1 MMKKLLSL
9 LLVATIITSTLCV
22 SYFAFDNVDNL
33 SNITTSEP
41 TDKEIEKSTIST
53 SDEATP
59 DEATPDEITTEP
71 SSPTTESSTI
81 ESSTEPS
88 SPTTESSTIESSTE
102 PSSPTTESS
111 TIESSTEPSSST
123 TESSTIES
131 STEPSS
137 STTESST
144 IESSTE
150 PTTTKPTDI
159 KVSSIK
165 LNTKNHTMYSNQYVQ
180 LKATVLPNNAY
191 NKSVTWKSSNSK
203 IATVDKKGKVKAL
216 KVGNAIITATSTD
229 GSNVSAQCK
238 IKVVQRVTKIKLNKS
253 IINLSK
259 KGKTAKLKATVL
271 PNNAY
276 NKSVTWKAN
285 NTKVVTVDK
294 KGKIKATTNKGATY
308 VNAIAKDGSKKK
320 AKLLVVV
327 GPKVKKITLNK
338 TSVTL
343 NRGAK
348 NRTFQLKKAIKNK
361 NATYKGVSWYSSN
374 KNVATVNSNGKVT
387 IKHRG
392 KVVITVKAKDGSNKS
407 AKCKFTIKQLVT
419 KLSYNNKKQ
428 VKEVYKNKKMKFA
441 VTVAPSNANNKGLT
455 YSSSN
460 KKVATVNSKGVIKGI
475 KAGTVTITA
484 KAKDGSRKAVKL
496 TVKVKNPPISVN
508 TKLTIKQ
515 LKSKSIVK
523 RHCDML
529 NNYFKS
535 CGATI
540 EPRLKGQH
548 QWYVEDTSNYCVDNF
563 TSLNDWYI
571 ETLSYWIQEMSTD
584 TLKNDGEWN
593 GYTDMNKWEKEVLD
607 SFIYWDKNGYPKYR
621 KNLILDSKYNGFDW
635 VVNTETPK
643 DSKFLVYVDFEKF
656 KINGKDYKDNKGN
669 QEYVIKFYYN
679 WQSIEDYNNHKDPR
693 D

>member
-1 MMKKLLSL
+1 MKKLLSL

-22 SYFAFDNVDNL
+22 SYFAFDNMDNL

-41 TDKEIEKSTIST
+41 TDKEIETSTIST
-53 SDEATP
+53 S

-71 SSPTTESSTI
+71 SSSTTESSTIKSSTEPSSSTTESSTI

-88 SPTTESSTIESSTE
+88 SP
-102 PSSPTTESS
+102 
-111 TIESSTEPSSST
+111 T

-203 IATVDKKGKVKAL
+203 IATVDKNGKVKAL
-216 KVGNAIITATSTD
+216 KVGNATITATSTD

-259 KGKTAKLKATVL
+259 KGKTAKLKATVS

-327 GPKVKKITLNK
+327 GPKVQKITLNK
-338 TSVTL
+338 SSVIL
-343 NRGAK
+343 NRGVK
-348 NRTFQLKKAIKNK
+348 NRTYQLKKSIKNK
-361 NATYKGVSWYSSN
+361 NATYKAVAWKTSN
-374 KNVATVNSNGKVT
+374 KNVATVDNNGKVT
-387 IKHRG
+387 VLKKG
-392 KVVITVKAKDGSNKS
+392 TVTITAKAKDGSNKS
-407 AKCKFTIKQLVT
+407 AKCKFTVKQLVT

-428 VKEVYKNKKMKFA
+428 VKEVYKNKTIKFA
-441 VTVAPSNANNKGLT
+441 VTVAPSNANNKKLT

-484 KAKDGSRKAVKL
+484 KAKDRSNKVVKIK
-496 TVKVKNPPISVN
+496 VKVKNPPISVN

-548 QWYVEDTSNYCVDNF
+548 QWYVEDTSGYCVDNF
-563 TSLNDWYI
+563 VSLNYWYT
-571 ETLSYWIQEMSTD
+571 ETLSYWIQEMSGD
-584 TLKNDGEWN
+584 FLNNNDDWNDKGYLKDS
-593 GYTDMNKWEKEVLD
+593 NKYADFLN
-607 SFIYWDKNGYPKYR
+607 SFIYWDKNGYPQYR

-635 VVNTETPK
+635 LINTYTK
-643 DSKFLVYVDFEKF
+643 KTNKFLVYVDFEKF

>member
-1 MMKKLLSL
+1 MKLLQNL
-9 LLVATIITSTLCV
+9 L
-22 SYFAFDNVDNL
+22 
-33 SNITTSEP
+33 
-41 TDKEIEKSTIST
+41 
-53 SDEATP
+53 
-59 DEATPDEITTEP
+59 
-71 SSPTTESSTI
+71 SP
-81 ESSTEPS
+81 
-88 SPTTESSTIESSTE
+88 
-102 PSSPTTESS
+102 
-111 TIESSTEPSSST
+111 
-123 TESSTIES
+123 
-131 STEPSS
+131 
-137 STTESST
+137 TTESST

-150 PTTTKPTDI
+150 PTTTETTEV

-165 LNTKNHTMYSNQYVQ
+165 LNATSKTLYNGKSTT
-180 LKATVLPNNAY
+180 LKATVFPINAT
-191 NKSVTWKSSNSK
+191 NKRLTWKSSNTK
-203 IATVDKKGKVKAL
+203 VATVDKNGKVKAL

-276 NKSVTWKAN
+276 NKSVTWKSN
-285 NTKVVTVDK
+285 NTKVVTVDRN
-294 KGKIKATTNKGATY
+294 GKIKATTNKGTTY
-308 VNAIAKDGSKKK
+308 VNAIAKDGRKIRTRI
-320 AKLLVVV
+320 LVVV
-327 GPKVKKITLNK
+327 GKKVKKITLNK
-338 TSVTL
+338 SSVTL
-343 NRGAK
+343 NKGAK

-407 AKCKFTIKQLVT
+407 AKCKFTVKQLVT

-428 VKEVYKNKKMKFA
+428 VKEVYKNKTIKFA
-441 VTVAPSNANNKGLT
+441 VTVVPSNANNKGLT

-460 KKVATVNSKGVIKGI
+460 KKVATVNSKGVVKGI

-484 KAKDGSRKAVKL
+484 KAKDGSRKVVKL
-496 TVKVKNPPISVN
+496 TVKVKNPPISDN

>member
-1 MMKKLLSL
+1 MKKLLSL

-41 TDKEIEKSTIST
+41 TEKGIETSTIST
-53 SDEATP
+53 SDEAIP
-59 DEATPDEITTEP
+59 DEATPDEIT
-71 SSPTTESSTI
+71 
-81 ESSTEPS
+81 
-88 SPTTESSTIESSTE
+88 
-102 PSSPTTESS
+102 
-111 TIESSTEPSSST
+111 
-123 TESSTIES
+123 
-131 STEPSS
+131 TEPSS

-150 PTTTKPTDI
+150 PTTTEPTEV

-165 LNTKNHTMYSNQYVQ
+165 LNATSKTLYNGKSTT
-180 LKATVLPNNAY
+180 LKATVFPINAT
-191 NKSVTWKSSNSK
+191 NKSLTWKSSNTK
-203 IATVDKKGKVKAL
+203 VATIDKNGKVKAL

-276 NKSVTWKAN
+276 NKSVTWKSN

-294 KGKIKATTNKGATY
+294 NGKIKATTNNGTTY
-308 VNAIAKDGSKKK
+308 VNAIAKNGSKIRTRV
-320 AKLLVVV
+320 LVVV
-327 GPKVKKITLNK
+327 GEKVKKITLNR

-348 NRTFQLKKAIKNK
+348 NRGFQLKKSIKNK
-361 NATYKGVSWYSSN
+361 NATYKAVNWYTSN

-407 AKCKFTIKQLVT
+407 AKCKFTVKQLVT

-428 VKEVYKNKKMKFA
+428 VKEVYKNKTIKFA
-441 VTVAPSNANNKGLT
+441 VTVVPSNANNKGLT

-460 KKVATVNSKGVIKGI
+460 KKVATVNSKGVVKGI

-484 KAKDGSRKAVKL
+484 KAKDRSNKVVKIK
-496 TVKVKNPPISVN
+496 VKVKNPPISDN

>member
-1 MMKKLLSL
+1 MKKLLSL

-41 TDKEIEKSTIST
+41 TEKGIETSTIST
-53 SDEATP
+53 S
-59 DEATPDEITTEP
+59 DEITTEP

-81 ESSTEPS
+81 ESSTEPT
-88 SPTTESSTIESSTE
+88 TTE
-102 PSSPTTESS
+102 TTEV
-111 TIESSTEPSSST
+111 
-123 TESSTIES
+123 
-131 STEPSS
+131 
-137 STTESST
+137 
-144 IESSTE
+144 
-150 PTTTKPTDI
+150 

-165 LNTKNHTMYSNQYVQ
+165 LNATSKTLYNGKSTT
-180 LKATVLPNNAY
+180 LKATVFPINAT
-191 NKSVTWKSSNSK
+191 NKRLTWKSSNTK
-203 IATVDKKGKVKAL
+203 VATVDKNGKVKAL

-259 KGKTAKLKATVL
+259 KGKTAKLKAAVL

-276 NKSVTWKAN
+276 NKSVTWKSN

-294 KGKIKATTNKGATY
+294 NGKIKATTNKGTTY
-308 VNAIAKDGSKKK
+308 VNAIAKDGSKIRTRI
-320 AKLLVVV
+320 LVDV
-327 GPKVKKITLNK
+327 GKKVKKITLNK
-338 TSVTL
+338 SSVTL

-407 AKCKFTIKQLVT
+407 AKCKFTVKQLVT

-428 VKEVYKNKKMKFA
+428 VKEVYKNKTIKFA
-441 VTVAPSNANNKGLT
+441 VTVVPSNANNKGLT

-460 KKVATVNSKGVIKGI
+460 KKVATVNSKGVVKGI

-484 KAKDGSRKAVKL
+484 KAKDGSRKVVKL
-496 TVKVKNPPISVN
+496 TVKVKNPPISDN

-548 QWYVEDTSNYCVDNF
+548 QWYVEDTSGYCVDNF
-563 TSLNDWYI
+563 VSLNYWYT
-571 ETLSYWIQEMSTD
+571 ETLSYWIQEMSGD
-584 TLKNDGEWN
+584 FLNNNNDWNDKGYLKDS
-593 GYTDMNKWEKEVLD
+593 NKYADFLN
-607 SFIYWDKNGYPKYR
+607 SFIYWDKNGYPQYR

-635 VVNTETPK
+635 LINTETPK

>member
-1 MMKKLLSL
+1 MKKLLSL
-9 LLVATIITSTLCV
+9 LLVATIVTSTLCV

-41 TDKEIEKSTIST
+41 TDKEIETSTIST

-59 DEATPDEITTEP
+59 DEIT
-71 SSPTTESSTI
+71 
-81 ESSTEPS
+81 
-88 SPTTESSTIESSTE
+88 
-102 PSSPTTESS
+102 
-111 TIESSTEPSSST
+111 
-123 TESSTIES
+123 
-131 STEPSS
+131 TEPSS

-150 PTTTKPTDI
+150 PTTTEPTEV

-165 LNTKNHTMYSNQYVQ
+165 LNATSKTLYNGKSTT
-180 LKATVLPNNAY
+180 LKATVFPINAT
-191 NKSVTWKSSNSK
+191 NKSLTWKSSNTK
-203 IATVDKKGKVKAL
+203 VATIDKNGKVKAL
-216 KVGNAIITATSTD
+216 KVGNATITATSTD

-276 NKSVTWKAN
+276 NKSVTWKSN

-294 KGKIKATTNKGATY
+294 NGKIKATTNKGTTY
-308 VNAIAKDGSKKK
+308 VNAIAKDGRKIRTRI
-320 AKLLVVV
+320 LVVV
-327 GPKVKKITLNK
+327 GKKVKKITLNK

-407 AKCKFTIKQLVT
+407 AKCKFTVKQLVT

-428 VKEVYKNKKMKFA
+428 VKEVYKNKTIKFA
-441 VTVAPSNANNKGLT
+441 VTVVPSNANNKGLT

-496 TVKVKNPPISVN
+496 TVKVKNPPISDN

-515 LKSKSIVK
+515 LKSKLIVK

-607 SFIYWDKNGYPKYR
+607 SFIYWDKNGYPQYR

-635 VVNTETPK
+635 LINTYTK
-643 DSKFLVYVDFEKF
+643 KTNKFLVYVDFEKF
-656 KINGKDYKDNKGN
+656 KIKGKDYKDNKGN

>member
-1 MMKKLLSL
+1 MKKLLSL

-41 TDKEIEKSTIST
+41 TEKGIETSTIST
-53 SDEATP
+53 SDEATS
-59 DEATPDEITTEP
+59 DEIT
-71 SSPTTESSTI
+71 
-81 ESSTEPS
+81 
-88 SPTTESSTIESSTE
+88 TE

-150 PTTTKPTDI
+150 PSSSTTESSTIESSTEPTTTETTEV

-165 LNTKNHTMYSNQYVQ
+165 LNATSKTLYNGKSTT
-180 LKATVLPNNAY
+180 LKATVFPTNAT
-191 NKSVTWKSSNSK
+191 NKSLTWKSSNTK
-203 IATVDKKGKVKAL
+203 VATVDKNGKVKAL

-276 NKSVTWKAN
+276 NKSVTWKSN

-294 KGKIKATTNKGATY
+294 NGKIKATTNKGTTY
-308 VNAIAKDGSKKK
+308 VNAIAKDGRKIRTRI
-320 AKLLVVV
+320 LVVV
-327 GPKVKKITLNK
+327 GKKVKKITLNK
-338 TSVTL
+338 SSVTL

-407 AKCKFTIKQLVT
+407 AKCKFTVKQLVT

-428 VKEVYKNKKMKFA
+428 VKEVYKNKTIKFA
-441 VTVAPSNANNKGLT
+441 VTVVPSNANNKGLT

-460 KKVATVNSKGVIKGI
+460 KKVATVNSKGVVKGI

-484 KAKDGSRKAVKL
+484 KAKDGSRKVVKL
-496 TVKVKNPPISVN
+496 TVKVKNPPISDN

>member
-1 MMKKLLSL
+1 MKQHLMKLLQNL
-9 LLVATIITSTLCV
+9 L
-22 SYFAFDNVDNL
+22 
-33 SNITTSEP
+33 
-41 TDKEIEKSTIST
+41 
-53 SDEATP
+53 
-59 DEATPDEITTEP
+59 
-71 SSPTTESSTI
+71 SP
-81 ESSTEPS
+81 
-88 SPTTESSTIESSTE
+88 
-102 PSSPTTESS
+102 
-111 TIESSTEPSSST
+111 T

-150 PTTTKPTDI
+150 PTTTETTEV

-165 LNTKNHTMYSNQYVQ
+165 LNATSKTLYNGKSTT
-180 LKATVLPNNAY
+180 LKATVFPINAT
-191 NKSVTWKSSNSK
+191 NKRLTWKSSNTK
-203 IATVDKKGKVKAL
+203 VATVDKNGKVKAL

-276 NKSVTWKAN
+276 NKSVTWKSN
-285 NTKVVTVDK
+285 NTKVVTVDRN
-294 KGKIKATTNKGATY
+294 GKIKATTNKGTTY
-308 VNAIAKDGSKKK
+308 VNAIAKDGRKIRTRI
-320 AKLLVVV
+320 LVVV
-327 GPKVKKITLNK
+327 GKKVKKITLNK
-338 TSVTL
+338 SSVTL

-374 KNVATVNSNGKVT
+374 KNVATVDKNGKVT

-392 KVVITVKAKDGSNKS
+392 KVVITVKARDGSNKS
-407 AKCKFTIKQLVT
+407 AKCKVTVRQLVT
-419 KLSYNNKKQ
+419 KLSYNKATQKA
-428 VKEVYKNKKMKFA
+428 EVYKNKTIKFA
-441 VTVAPSNANNKGLT
+441 VTVVPSNANNKKLT

-460 KKVATVNSKGVIKGI
+460 KKVATVNSKGIIKGI

-496 TVKVKNPPISVN
+496 TVKVKNPPISDN

>member
-1 MMKKLLSL
+1 MYGGNHMKKLLSL

-41 TDKEIEKSTIST
+41 TEKGIETSTIST

-59 DEATPDEITTEP
+59 DEATPDEIT
-71 SSPTTESSTI
+71 
-81 ESSTEPS
+81 
-88 SPTTESSTIESSTE
+88 TE

-203 IATVDKKGKVKAL
+203 IATVDKNGKVKAL
-216 KVGNAIITATSTD
+216 KVGNATITATSTD

-276 NKSVTWKAN
+276 NKSVTWKSN

-294 KGKIKATTNKGATY
+294 NGKIKATTNKGITY
-308 VNAIAKDGSKKK
+308 VNAIAKDGSKIRTRV
-320 AKLLVVV
+320 LVVV
-327 GPKVKKITLNK
+327 GEKVKKITLNK

-348 NRTFQLKKAIKNK
+348 NRGFQLKKAIKNK

-407 AKCKFTIKQLVT
+407 AKCKFTVKQLVT

-428 VKEVYKNKKMKFA
+428 VKEVYKNKTIKFA
-441 VTVAPSNANNKGLT
+441 VTVVPSNANNKGLT

-460 KKVATVNSKGVIKGI
+460 KKVATVNSKGVVKGI

-484 KAKDGSRKAVKL
+484 KAKDGSRKVVKL
-496 TVKVKNPPISVN
+496 TVKVKNPPISDN

-548 QWYVEDTSNYCVDNF
+548 QWYVEDTSGYCVDNF
-563 TSLNDWYI
+563 VSLNYWYT

-607 SFIYWDKNGYPKYR
+607 SFIYWDKNGYPQYR

-635 VVNTETPK
+635 LINTETPK

>member
-1 MMKKLLSL
+1 MKQHLMKLLQNL
-9 LLVATIITSTLCV
+9 L
-22 SYFAFDNVDNL
+22 
-33 SNITTSEP
+33 
-41 TDKEIEKSTIST
+41 
-53 SDEATP
+53 
-59 DEATPDEITTEP
+59 
-71 SSPTTESSTI
+71 SP
-81 ESSTEPS
+81 
-88 SPTTESSTIESSTE
+88 
-102 PSSPTTESS
+102 
-111 TIESSTEPSSST
+111 T

-150 PTTTKPTDI
+150 PTTTETTEV

-165 LNTKNHTMYSNQYVQ
+165 LNATSKTLYNGKSTT
-180 LKATVLPNNAY
+180 LKATVFPINAT
-191 NKSVTWKSSNSK
+191 NKRLTWKSSNTK
-203 IATVDKKGKVKAL
+203 VATVDKNGKVKAL

-276 NKSVTWKAN
+276 NKSVTWKSN
-285 NTKVVTVDK
+285 NTKVVTVDRN
-294 KGKIKATTNKGATY
+294 GKIKATTNKGTTY
-308 VNAIAKDGSKKK
+308 VNAIAKDGRKIRTRI
-320 AKLLVVV
+320 LVVV
-327 GPKVKKITLNK
+327 GKKVKKITLNK
-338 TSVTL
+338 SSVTL

-407 AKCKFTIKQLVT
+407 AKCKFTVKQLVT

-428 VKEVYKNKKMKFA
+428 VKEVYKNKTIKFA
-441 VTVAPSNANNKGLT
+441 VTVVPSNANNKGLT

-460 KKVATVNSKGVIKGI
+460 KKVATVNSKGVVKGI

-484 KAKDGSRKAVKL
+484 KAKDGSRKVVNL
-496 TVKVKNPPISVN
+496 TVKVKNPPISDN

>member
-59 DEATPDEITTEP
+59 DEITTEP

-102 PSSPTTESS
+102 PSSP
-111 TIESSTEPSSST
+111 T

-374 KNVATVNSNGKVT
+374 KNVATVDKNGKVT

-392 KVVITVKAKDGSNKS
+392 TVTITAKAKDGSNKS
-407 AKCKFTIKQLVT
+407 AKCKFTVKQLVT

>member
-1 MMKKLLSL
+1 MKQHLMKLLQNL
-9 LLVATIITSTLCV
+9 L
-22 SYFAFDNVDNL
+22 
-33 SNITTSEP
+33 
-41 TDKEIEKSTIST
+41 
-53 SDEATP
+53 
-59 DEATPDEITTEP
+59 
-71 SSPTTESSTI
+71 SP
-81 ESSTEPS
+81 
-88 SPTTESSTIESSTE
+88 
-102 PSSPTTESS
+102 
-111 TIESSTEPSSST
+111 T

-150 PTTTKPTDI
+150 PTTTETTEV

-165 LNTKNHTMYSNQYVQ
+165 LNATSKTLYNGKSTT
-180 LKATVLPNNAY
+180 LKATVFPINAT
-191 NKSVTWKSSNSK
+191 NKRLTWKSSNTK
-203 IATVDKKGKVKAL
+203 VATVDKNGKVKAL

-276 NKSVTWKAN
+276 NKSVTWKSN
-285 NTKVVTVDK
+285 NTKVVTVDRN
-294 KGKIKATTNKGATY
+294 GKIKATTNKGTTY
-308 VNAIAKDGSKKK
+308 VNAIAKDGRKIRTRI
-320 AKLLVVV
+320 LVVV
-327 GPKVKKITLNK
+327 GKKVKKITLNK
-338 TSVTL
+338 SSVTL

-374 KNVATVNSNGKVT
+374 KNVATVDKNGKVT

-407 AKCKFTIKQLVT
+407 AKCKFTVKQLVT

-428 VKEVYKNKKMKFA
+428 VKEVYKNKTIKFA
-441 VTVAPSNANNKGLT
+441 VTVVPSNANNKGLT

-460 KKVATVNSKGVIKGI
+460 KKVATVNSKGVVKGI

-484 KAKDGSRKAVKL
+484 KAKDGSRKVVKL
-496 TVKVKNPPISVN
+496 TVKVKNPPISDN

>member
-1 MMKKLLSL
+1 MKKLLSL
-9 LLVATIITSTLCV
+9 LLVATIVTSTLCV

-41 TDKEIEKSTIST
+41 TDKEIETSTIST

-81 ESSTEPS
+81 ESSTEP
-88 SPTTESSTIESSTE
+88 TT
-102 PSSPTTESS
+102 
-111 TIESSTEPSSST
+111 
-123 TESSTIES
+123 
-131 STEPSS
+131 
-137 STTESST
+137 
-144 IESSTE
+144 TE
-150 PTTTKPTDI
+150 PTEV

-165 LNTKNHTMYSNQYVQ
+165 LNATSKTLYNGKSTT
-180 LKATVLPNNAY
+180 LKATVFPINAT
-191 NKSVTWKSSNSK
+191 NKSLTWKSSNTK
-203 IATVDKKGKVKAL
+203 VATIDKNGKVKAL
-216 KVGNAIITATSTD
+216 KVGNATITATSTD

-276 NKSVTWKAN
+276 NKSVTWKSN

-294 KGKIKATTNKGATY
+294 NGKIKATTNKGTTY
-308 VNAIAKDGSKKK
+308 VNAIAKDGRKIRTRI
-320 AKLLVVV
+320 LVVV
-327 GPKVKKITLNK
+327 GKKVKKITLNK

-407 AKCKFTIKQLVT
+407 AKCKFTVKQLVT

-428 VKEVYKNKKMKFA
+428 VKEVYKNKTIKFA
-441 VTVAPSNANNKGLT
+441 VTVAPSNANNKKLT

-496 TVKVKNPPISVN
+496 TVKVKNPPISDN

-548 QWYVEDTSNYCVDNF
+548 QWYVEDTSGYCVDNF
-563 TSLNDWYI
+563 VSLNYWYT
-571 ETLSYWIQEMSTD
+571 ETLSYWIQEMSGD
-584 TLKNDGEWN
+584 FLNNNNDWNDKGYLKDS
-593 GYTDMNKWEKEVLD
+593 NKYADFLN
-607 SFIYWDKNGYPKYR
+607 SFIYWDKNGYPQYR

-635 VVNTETPK
+635 LINTETPK

>member
-1 MMKKLLSL
+1 MKLLQNL
-9 LLVATIITSTLCV
+9 L
-22 SYFAFDNVDNL
+22 
-33 SNITTSEP
+33 
-41 TDKEIEKSTIST
+41 
-53 SDEATP
+53 
-59 DEATPDEITTEP
+59 
-71 SSPTTESSTI
+71 SP
-81 ESSTEPS
+81 
-88 SPTTESSTIESSTE
+88 
-102 PSSPTTESS
+102 
-111 TIESSTEPSSST
+111 T

-150 PTTTKPTDI
+150 PTTTETTEV

-165 LNTKNHTMYSNQYVQ
+165 LNATSKTLYNGKSTT
-180 LKATVLPNNAY
+180 LKATVFPINAT
-191 NKSVTWKSSNSK
+191 NKRLTWKSSNTK
-203 IATVDKKGKVKAL
+203 VATVDKNGKVKAL

-276 NKSVTWKAN
+276 NKSVTWKSN
-285 NTKVVTVDK
+285 NTKVVTVDRN
-294 KGKIKATTNKGATY
+294 GKIKATTNKGTTY
-308 VNAIAKDGSKKK
+308 VNAIAKDGRKIRTRI
-320 AKLLVVV
+320 LVVV
-327 GPKVKKITLNK
+327 GKKVKKITLNK
-338 TSVTL
+338 SSVTL

-407 AKCKFTIKQLVT
+407 AKCKFTVKQLVT

-428 VKEVYKNKKMKFA
+428 VKEVYKNKTIKFA
-441 VTVAPSNANNKGLT
+441 VTVVPSNANNKGLT

-460 KKVATVNSKGVIKGI
+460 KKVATVNSKGVVKGI

-484 KAKDGSRKAVKL
+484 KAKDGSRKVVKL
-496 TVKVKNPPISVN
+496 TVKVKNPPISDN

>member
-1 MMKKLLSL
+1 MKKLLSL

-41 TDKEIEKSTIST
+41 TEKGIETSTIST
-53 SDEATP
+53 SDEATS

-81 ESSTEPS
+81 ESSTEP
-88 SPTTESSTIESSTE
+88 TT
-102 PSSPTTESS
+102 
-111 TIESSTEPSSST
+111 
-123 TESSTIES
+123 
-131 STEPSS
+131 
-137 STTESST
+137 
-144 IESSTE
+144 TE
-150 PTTTKPTDI
+150 PTEV

-165 LNTKNHTMYSNQYVQ
+165 LNATSKTLYNGKSTT
-180 LKATVLPNNAY
+180 LKATVFPINAT
-191 NKSVTWKSSNSK
+191 NKRLTWKSSNTK
-203 IATVDKKGKVKAL
+203 VATVDKNGKVKAL

-276 NKSVTWKAN
+276 NKSVTWKSN

-294 KGKIKATTNKGATY
+294 NGKIKATTNKGTTY
-308 VNAIAKDGSKKK
+308 VNAIAKDGRKIRTRI
-320 AKLLVVV
+320 LVVV
-327 GPKVKKITLNK
+327 GKKVKKITLNK
-338 TSVTL
+338 SSVTL

-407 AKCKFTIKQLVT
+407 AKCKFTVKQLVT

-428 VKEVYKNKKMKFA
+428 VKEVYKNKTIKFA
-441 VTVAPSNANNKGLT
+441 VTVVPSNANNKGLT

-496 TVKVKNPPISVN
+496 TVKVKNPPISDN

-515 LKSKSIVK
+515 LKSKLIVK

-607 SFIYWDKNGYPKYR
+607 SFIYWDKNGYPQYR

-635 VVNTETPK
+635 LINTYTK
-643 DSKFLVYVDFEKF
+643 KTNKFLVYVDFEKF
-656 KINGKDYKDNKGN
+656 KIKGKDYKDNKGN

>member
-1 MMKKLLSL
+1 MKKLLSL

-41 TDKEIEKSTIST
+41 TEKGIETSTIST

-59 DEATPDEITTEP
+59 DEATPDEIT
-71 SSPTTESSTI
+71 
-81 ESSTEPS
+81 TEPS

-203 IATVDKKGKVKAL
+203 IATVDKNGKVKAL

-276 NKSVTWKAN
+276 NKSVTWKSN
-285 NTKVVTVDK
+285 NTKVVTVDRN
-294 KGKIKATTNKGATY
+294 GKIKATTNKGITY
-308 VNAIAKDGSKKK
+308 VNAIAKDGSKKS
-320 AKLLVVV
+320 ASVLVIV
-327 GPKVKKITLNK
+327 GEKVKKITLNK

-348 NRTFQLKKAIKNK
+348 NRGFQLKKAIKNK
-361 NATYKGVSWYSSN
+361 NATYKCVNWYSSN
-374 KNVATVNSNGKVT
+374 KNVATVDSNGKVT
-387 IKHRG
+387 LKHRG
-392 KVVITVKAKDGSNKS
+392 KVVITVKARDGSNKS
-407 AKCKFTIKQLVT
+407 AKCKVTVRQLVT
-419 KLSYNNKKQ
+419 KLSYNKKTQ
-428 VKEVYKNKKMKFA
+428 KAEVYKNKTIKFA

-484 KAKDGSRKAVKL
+484 KANDSNKKVVKIK
-496 TVKVKNPPISVN
+496 VKVKNPPI
-508 TKLTIKQ
+508 TDTTILTEKT
-515 LKSKSIVK
+515 LKNPQTVK
-523 RHCDML
+523 RICTKL

-535 CGATI
+535 CGAKI
-540 EPRLKGQH
+540 EPRLKGTH
-548 QWYVEDTSNYCVDNF
+548 QWYIDDTSDYPNPYYARTINEVY
-563 TSLNDWYI
+563 TSILGLWIHHMSNDTI
-571 ETLSYWIQEMSTD
+571 C
-584 TLKNDGEWN
+584 NDKEWN
-593 GYTDMNKWEKEVLD
+593 GITTDDEFEKFLNSLE
-607 SFIYWDKNGYPKYR
+607 YYDKKGFPRHNQK
-621 KNLILDSKYNGFDW
+621 LILDKKYNGFDW
-635 VVNTETPK
+635 FIN
-643 DSKFLVYVDFEKF
+643 DFSKNDTVLMYVDYEKF
-656 KINGKDYKDNKGN
+656 KINGKDYKDKDGN
-669 QEYVIKFYYN
+669 QEYIIKFYYD
-679 WQSIEDYNNHKDPR
+679 WQGNVDAVGWDKLKD
-693 D
+693 

>member
-1 MMKKLLSL
+1 MKKLLSL

-41 TDKEIEKSTIST
+41 TEKGIETSTIST
-53 SDEATP
+53 SDEATS

-102 PSSPTTESS
+102 PSSS
-111 TIESSTEPSSST
+111 TTEPSL
-123 TESSTIES
+123 
-131 STEPSS
+131 

-203 IATVDKKGKVKAL
+203 IATVDKNGKVKAL

-229 GSNVSAQCK
+229 GSNVSAECK

-276 NKSVTWKAN
+276 NKSVTWKSN

-294 KGKIKATTNKGATY
+294 NGKIKATTNKGTTY
-308 VNAIAKDGSKKK
+308 VNAIAKDGSKIRTRI
-320 AKLLVVV
+320 LVVV
-327 GPKVKKITLNK
+327 GEKVKKITLNR

-348 NRTFQLKKAIKNK
+348 NRGFQLKKSIKNK
-361 NATYKGVSWYSSN
+361 NATYKAVNWYTSN
-374 KNVATVNSNGKVT
+374 KNIATVDSNGKVT
-387 IKHRG
+387 LKHRG
-392 KVVITVKAKDGSNKS
+392 KVTIIVKAKDGSNKY
-407 AKCKFTIKQLVT
+407 AKCRITVKQLVT
-419 KLSYNNKKQ
+419 KLSYNGKKQ
-428 VKEVYKNKKMKFA
+428 AKKVVKGKTIKFG
-441 VTVAPSNANNKGLT
+441 VSVAPSNANNKGLT
-455 YSSSN
+455 YFSSN

-484 KAKDGSRKAVKL
+484 KAKDKSKKKVSIK
-496 TVKVKNPPISVN
+496 VKVENPPISDN
-508 TKLTIKQ
+508 TIIKNA
-515 LKSKSIVK
+515 KTFKNPKIVK
-523 RHCDML
+523 RICDKF

-535 CGATI
+535 CGAKI
-540 EPRLKGQH
+540 EPRLKGTH
-548 QWYVEDTSNYCVDNF
+548 QWYVADTSVAFNSYYG
-563 TSLNDWYI
+563 TSIN
-571 ETLSYWIQEMSTD
+571 EAFVGTLGYWIGELSGD
-584 TLKNDGEWN
+584 VLKRDLSSDVVKDGQWN
-593 GYTDMNKWEKEVLD
+593 GIRDWDNYLKFYNSLHYKDKQGRERYVKKLVLD
-607 SFIYWDKNGYPKYR
+607 K
-621 KNLILDSKYNGFDW
+621 KYNGLDW
-635 VVNTETPK
+635 YVNEYCSTQL
-643 DSKFLVYVDFEKF
+643 LVYVDYEKMKF
-656 KINGKDYKDNKGN
+656 RGKDYKDDDGN
-669 QEYVIKFYYN
+669 QEYTIKFYYLCQGVVDDFGWN
-679 WQSIEDYNNHKDPR
+679 DLYD
-693 D
+693 

>member
-1 MMKKLLSL
+1 MKKLLSL

-41 TDKEIEKSTIST
+41 TDKEIETSTIST
-53 SDEATP
+53 SDEAT
-59 DEATPDEITTEP
+59 TEP
-71 SSPTTESSTI
+71 SSTDDTTET
-81 ESSTEPS
+81 
-88 SPTTESSTIESSTE
+88 
-102 PSSPTTESS
+102 
-111 TIESSTEPSSST
+111 STEPSSSI
-123 TESSTIES
+123 ST
-131 STEPSS
+131 PD
-137 STTESST
+137 
-144 IESSTE
+144 E
-150 PTTTKPTDI
+150 PTRLVT
-159 KVSSIK
+159 SIK
-165 LNTKNHTMYSNQYVQ
+165 LNRSKVTIDKGRNIR
-180 LKATVLPNNAY
+180 LLATVTPNDAD
-191 NKSVTWKSSNSK
+191 NKALTWKSSNTN
-203 IATVDKKGKVKAL
+203 IATVNNGYVKAIKTGKATIIVSSSDGSNITAKCDITVIQKATKVTVRQYYHINKPSKKLYKLNAKVYPSDTSDKSLIYRSSNNKVATINRNGQIKAKKYGKATITVINRKSRKSAKCLLIVGQYVSKIKLSKNKVTLNNGKATKLKSKVTNKAIYKAIQWKSTNTNIAKVNSNGVVKAL
-216 KVGNAIITATSTD
+216 KRGT
-229 GSNVSAQCK
+229 C
-238 IKVVQRVTKIKLNKS
+238 
-253 IINLSK
+253 
-259 KGKTAKLKATVL
+259 
-271 PNNAY
+271 
-276 NKSVTWKAN
+276 
-285 NTKVVTVDK
+285 
-294 KGKIKATTNKGATY
+294 Y
-308 VNAIAKDGSKKK
+308 VIAVAKDGS
-320 AKLLVVV
+320 
-327 GPKVKKITLNK
+327 
-338 TSVTL
+338 
-343 NRGAK
+343 R
-348 NRTFQLKKAIKNK
+348 
-361 NATYKGVSWYSSN
+361 
-374 KNVATVNSNGKVT
+374 
-387 IKHRG
+387 
-392 KVVITVKAKDGSNKS
+392 KS
-407 AKCKFTIKQLVT
+407 AKCKVTVRQLVT
-419 KLSYNNKKQ
+419 KLSYNKKTQ
-428 VKEVYKNKKMKFA
+428 KAEVYKNKTIKFA

>member
-1 MMKKLLSL
+1 
-9 LLVATIITSTLCV
+9 
-22 SYFAFDNVDNL
+22 
-33 SNITTSEP
+33 
-41 TDKEIEKSTIST
+41 
-53 SDEATP
+53 
-59 DEATPDEITTEP
+59 
-71 SSPTTESSTI
+71 
-81 ESSTEPS
+81 
-88 SPTTESSTIESSTE
+88 
-102 PSSPTTESS
+102 
-111 TIESSTEPSSST
+111 
-123 TESSTIES
+123 
-131 STEPSS
+131 
-137 STTESST
+137 
-144 IESSTE
+144 
-150 PTTTKPTDI
+150 
-159 KVSSIK
+159 
-165 LNTKNHTMYSNQYVQ
+165 MYSNQYVQ

-203 IATVDKKGKVKAL
+203 IATVDKNGKVKAL

-259 KGKTAKLKATVL
+259 KGKTAKLKAAVL

-276 NKSVTWKAN
+276 NKSVTWKSN

-294 KGKIKATTNKGATY
+294 NGKIKAITNKGTTY
-308 VNAIAKDGSKKK
+308 VNAIAKDGSKIRTRI
-320 AKLLVVV
+320 LVVV
-327 GPKVKKITLNK
+327 GKKVKKITLNK
-338 TSVTL
+338 SSVTL

-407 AKCKFTIKQLVT
+407 AKCKFTVKQLVT

-428 VKEVYKNKKMKFA
+428 VKEVYKNKTIKFA
-441 VTVAPSNANNKGLT
+441 VTVVPSNANNKGLT

-460 KKVATVNSKGVIKGI
+460 KKVATVNSKGVVKGI

-484 KAKDGSRKAVKL
+484 KAKDGSRKVVKL
-496 TVKVKNPPISVN
+496 TVKVKNPPISDN

>member
-1 MMKKLLSL
+1 MKQHLMKLLQNL
-9 LLVATIITSTLCV
+9 L
-22 SYFAFDNVDNL
+22 
-33 SNITTSEP
+33 
-41 TDKEIEKSTIST
+41 
-53 SDEATP
+53 
-59 DEATPDEITTEP
+59 
-71 SSPTTESSTI
+71 SP
-81 ESSTEPS
+81 
-88 SPTTESSTIESSTE
+88 
-102 PSSPTTESS
+102 
-111 TIESSTEPSSST
+111 T

-150 PTTTKPTDI
+150 PTTTETTEV

-165 LNTKNHTMYSNQYVQ
+165 LNATSKTLYNGKSTT
-180 LKATVLPNNAY
+180 LKATVFPTNAT
-191 NKSVTWKSSNSK
+191 NKSLTWKSSNTK
-203 IATVDKKGKVKAL
+203 VATVDKNGKVKAL

-276 NKSVTWKAN
+276 NKSVTWKSN
-285 NTKVVTVDK
+285 NTKVVTVDRN
-294 KGKIKATTNKGATY
+294 GKIKATTNKGTTY
-308 VNAIAKDGSKKK
+308 VNAIAKDGRKIRTRI
-320 AKLLVVV
+320 LVVV
-327 GPKVKKITLNK
+327 GKKVKKITLNK
-338 TSVTL
+338 SSVTL

-407 AKCKFTIKQLVT
+407 AKCKFTVKQLVT

-428 VKEVYKNKKMKFA
+428 VKEVYKNKTIKFA
-441 VTVAPSNANNKGLT
+441 VTVVPSNANNKGLT

-460 KKVATVNSKGVIKGI
+460 KKVATVNSKGVVKGI

-484 KAKDGSRKAVKL
+484 KAKDGSRKVVKL
-496 TVKVKNPPISVN
+496 TVKVKNPPISDN

>member
-1 MMKKLLSL
+1 MKKLLSL

-41 TDKEIEKSTIST
+41 TDKEIETSTIST

-88 SPTTESSTIESSTE
+88 SSTTG
-102 PSSPTTESS
+102 SS

-159 KVSSIK
+159 KVSSVK

-203 IATVDKKGKVKAL
+203 IATVDKNGKVKAL

-348 NRTFQLKKAIKNK
+348 NRTYQLKKSIKNK
-361 NATYKGVSWYSSN
+361 NATYKAVAWKTSN
-374 KNVATVNSNGKVT
+374 KNVATVDNNGKVT
-387 IKHRG
+387 VLKKG
-392 KVVITVKAKDGSNKS
+392 TVTITAKAKDGSNKS
-407 AKCKFTIKQLVT
+407 AKCKFTVKQLVT

-496 TVKVKNPPISVN
+496 TVKVKNPPISDN

-515 LKSKSIVK
+515 LKSKAIVK

-548 QWYVEDTSNYCVDNF
+548 QWYVEDTSGYCVDNF
-563 TSLNDWYI
+563 VSLNYWYT
-571 ETLSYWIQEMSTD
+571 ETLSYWIQEMSGD
-584 TLKNDGEWN
+584 FLNNNDDWNDKGYLKDS
-593 GYTDMNKWEKEVLD
+593 NKYADFLN
-607 SFIYWDKNGYPKYR
+607 SFIYWDKNGYPQYR

-635 VVNTETPK
+635 LINTYTK
-643 DSKFLVYVDFEKF
+643 KTNKFLVYVDFEKF
-656 KINGKDYKDNKGN
+656 KIKGKDYKDKDGN

>member
-1 MMKKLLSL
+1 MKKLLSL

-41 TDKEIEKSTIST
+41 TEKGIETSTIST
-53 SDEATP
+53 SDEATS
-59 DEATPDEITTEP
+59 DEATPDEIT
-71 SSPTTESSTI
+71 
-81 ESSTEPS
+81 
-88 SPTTESSTIESSTE
+88 TE

-131 STEPSS
+131 STEPT
-137 STTESST
+137 TTET
-144 IESSTE
+144 TE
-150 PTTTKPTDI
+150 V

-165 LNTKNHTMYSNQYVQ
+165 LNSTSKTLYNGKSTT
-180 LKATVLPNNAY
+180 LKATVFPINAT
-191 NKSVTWKSSNSK
+191 NKRLTWKSSNTK
-203 IATVDKKGKVKAL
+203 VATVDKNGKVKAL

-259 KGKTAKLKATVL
+259 KGKTAKLKAAVL

-276 NKSVTWKAN
+276 NKSVTWKSN

-294 KGKIKATTNKGATY
+294 NGKIKATTNKGTTY
-308 VNAIAKDGSKKK
+308 VNAIAKDGSKIRTRI
-320 AKLLVVV
+320 LVVV
-327 GPKVKKITLNK
+327 GKKVKKITLNK
-338 TSVTL
+338 SSVTL

-407 AKCKFTIKQLVT
+407 AKCKFTVKQLVT

-428 VKEVYKNKKMKFA
+428 VKELYKNKTIKFA
-441 VTVAPSNANNKGLT
+441 VTVVPSNANNKGLT

-460 KKVATVNSKGVIKGI
+460 KKVATVNSKGVVKGI

-484 KAKDGSRKAVKL
+484 KAKDGSRKVVKL
-496 TVKVKNPPISVN
+496 TVKVKNPPISDN

-548 QWYVEDTSNYCVDNF
+548 QWYVEDTSGYCVDNF
-563 TSLNDWYI
+563 VSLNYWYT
-571 ETLSYWIQEMSTD
+571 ETLSYWIQEMSGD
-584 TLKNDGEWN
+584 FLNNNNDWNDKGYLKDS
-593 GYTDMNKWEKEVLD
+593 NKYADFLN
-607 SFIYWDKNGYPKYR
+607 SFIYWDKNGYPQYR

-635 VVNTETPK
+635 LINTETPK

>member
-1 MMKKLLSL
+1 MKKLLSL

-41 TDKEIEKSTIST
+41 TEKGIETSTIST

-88 SPTTESSTIESSTE
+88 S
-102 PSSPTTESS
+102 
-111 TIESSTEPSSST
+111 ST

-131 STEPSS
+131 TTEPSS

-159 KVSSIK
+159 KVSSVK

-203 IATVDKKGKVKAL
+203 IATVDKNGKVKAL

-361 NATYKGVSWYSSN
+361 NATYKAVAWKTSN
-374 KNVATVNSNGKVT
+374 KNVATVDNNGKVT
-387 IKHRG
+387 VLKKG
-392 KVVITVKAKDGSNKS
+392 TVTITAKAKDGSNKS
-407 AKCKFTIKQLVT
+407 AKCKIIVKQLVT
-419 KLSYNNKKQ
+419 KLSYNSKKQ
-428 VKEVYKNKKMKFA
+428 AKEVYRNKTIKFA
-441 VTVAPSNANNKGLT
+441 VTVVPSNANNKGLT

>member
-1 MMKKLLSL
+1 MKKLLSL

-41 TDKEIEKSTIST
+41 TEKGIETSTIST

-102 PSSPTTESS
+102 PSSS
-111 TIESSTEPSSST
+111 TI
-123 TESSTIES
+123 ESSTIES

-180 LKATVLPNNAY
+180 LKATVLPNNAF

-203 IATVDKKGKVKAL
+203 IATVDKNGKVKAL
-216 KVGNAIITATSTD
+216 KVGNATITATSTD

-327 GPKVKKITLNK
+327 GPKVQKITLNK

-361 NATYKGVSWYSSN
+361 NATYKGVNWYTSN

-407 AKCKFTIKQLVT
+407 AKCKFTVKQLVT

-441 VTVAPSNANNKGLT
+441 VTVVPSNANNKKLT

-460 KKVATVNSKGVIKGI
+460 KKVATVNSKGIIKGI

-496 TVKVKNPPISVN
+496 TVKVKNPPISDN

-548 QWYVEDTSNYCVDNF
+548 QWYVEDTSGYCVDNF
-563 TSLNDWYI
+563 VSLNYWYT

-607 SFIYWDKNGYPKYR
+607 SFIYWDKNGYPQYR

-635 VVNTETPK
+635 LINTYTK
-643 DSKFLVYVDFEKF
+643 KTNKFLVYVDFEKF

-669 QEYVIKFYYN
+669 QEYLIKFYYN

>member
-1 MMKKLLSL
+1 MKKLLSL

-41 TDKEIEKSTIST
+41 TDKEIETSTIST

-71 SSPTTESSTI
+71 SSP
-81 ESSTEPS
+81 
-88 SPTTESSTIESSTE
+88 
-102 PSSPTTESS
+102 
-111 TIESSTEPSSST
+111 T

-180 LKATVLPNNAY
+180 LKATVEPNNAT
-191 NKSVTWKSSNSK
+191 NKSLTWESSNTK
-203 IATVDKKGKVKAL
+203 VATVDKNGKVKAL

-238 IKVVQRVTKIKLNKS
+238 IRVVQRVTKIKLNKS

-348 NRTFQLKKAIKNK
+348 NRTYQLKKSIKNK
-361 NATYKGVSWYSSN
+361 NATYKAVAWKTSN
-374 KNVATVNSNGKVT
+374 KNVATVDNNGKVT
-387 IKHRG
+387 VLKKG
-392 KVVITVKAKDGSNKS
+392 TVTITAKAKDGSNKS
-407 AKCKFTIKQLVT
+407 AKCKFTVKQLVT

-548 QWYVEDTSNYCVDNF
+548 QWYVEDTSGYCVDNF
-563 TSLNDWYI
+563 VSLNYWYT
-571 ETLSYWIQEMSTD
+571 ETLSYWIQEMSGD
-584 TLKNDGEWN
+584 FLNNNDDWNDKGYLKDS
-593 GYTDMNKWEKEVLD
+593 NKYADFLN
-607 SFIYWDKNGYPKYR
+607 SFIYWDKNGYPQYR

-635 VVNTETPK
+635 LINTYTK
-643 DSKFLVYVDFEKF
+643 KTNKFLVYVDFEKF

>member
-1 MMKKLLSL
+1 MKKLLSL
-9 LLVATIITSTLCV
+9 LLVATIVTSTLCV

-41 TDKEIEKSTIST
+41 TEKKIETSTIST
-53 SDEATP
+53 SDEATS
-59 DEATPDEITTEP
+59 DEIT
-71 SSPTTESSTI
+71 
-81 ESSTEPS
+81 
-88 SPTTESSTIESSTE
+88 
-102 PSSPTTESS
+102 
-111 TIESSTEPSSST
+111 TEPSSST
-123 TESSTIES
+123 TESST
-131 STEPSS
+131 EPSS
-137 STTESST
+137 SISTPDEPTTESST
-144 IESSTE
+144 VESSTE
-150 PTTTKPTDI
+150 PTTSSTEPTTESSTVPSTPEVV

-165 LNTKNHTMYSNQYVQ
+165 LNKSSYTLYNGTIFN
-180 LKATVLPNNAY
+180 LIATVEPNNAT
-191 NKSVTWKSSNSK
+191 NKSLTWESSNTK
-203 IATVDKKGKVKAL
+203 VATVDKNGKVKAL
-216 KVGNAIITATSTD
+216 KVGNATITATSTD

-276 NKSVTWKAN
+276 NKSVTWKSN
-285 NTKVVTVDK
+285 NTKVVTVDRN
-294 KGKIKATTNKGATY
+294 GKIKATTNKGTTY

-348 NRTFQLKKAIKNK
+348 NRTYQLKKSIKNK
-361 NATYKGVSWYSSN
+361 NATYKAVAWKTSN
-374 KNVATVNSNGKVT
+374 KNVATVDNNGKVT
-387 IKHRG
+387 VLKKG
-392 KVVITVKAKDGSNKS
+392 TVTIAAKAKDGSNKS
-407 AKCKFTIKQLVT
+407 AKCKFTVKQLVT

-441 VTVAPSNANNKGLT
+441 VTVVPSNANNKGLT

-460 KKVATVNSKGVIKGI
+460 KKVATVNSKGIIKGI

-496 TVKVKNPPISVN
+496 TVKVKNPPISDN

-548 QWYVEDTSNYCVDNF
+548 QWYVEDTSNYCVENF

>member
-1 MMKKLLSL
+1 MKKLLSL

-41 TDKEIEKSTIST
+41 TEKGIETSTIST

-59 DEATPDEITTEP
+59 DGIT
-71 SSPTTESSTI
+71 
-81 ESSTEPS
+81 
-88 SPTTESSTIESSTE
+88 
-102 PSSPTTESS
+102 
-111 TIESSTEPSSST
+111 
-123 TESSTIES
+123 
-131 STEPSS
+131 TEPSS

-150 PTTTKPTDI
+150 PTTTEPTEV

-165 LNTKNHTMYSNQYVQ
+165 LNATSKTLYNGKSTT
-180 LKATVLPNNAY
+180 LKATFFPTNAT
-191 NKSVTWKSSNSK
+191 NKSLTWKSSNTK
-203 IATVDKKGKVKAL
+203 VATVDKNGKVKAL

-238 IKVVQRVTKIKLNKS
+238 IKVVQRVTKITLNKS

-259 KGKTAKLKATVL
+259 KGKTAKLKVTIL
-271 PNNAY
+271 PNDAY
-276 NKSVTWKAN
+276 NKSVTWKSN

-294 KGKIKATTNKGATY
+294 NGKIKATTNKGTTY
-308 VNAIAKDGSKKK
+308 VNAIAKDGRKIRTRI
-320 AKLLVVV
+320 LVVV
-327 GPKVKKITLNK
+327 GKKVKKITLNK
-338 TSVTL
+338 SSVTL

-407 AKCKFTIKQLVT
+407 AKCKIIVKQLVT
-419 KLSYNNKKQ
+419 KLSYNSKKQ
-428 VKEVYKNKKMKFA
+428 AKEVYRNKTIKFA
-441 VTVAPSNANNKGLT
+441 VTVVPSNANNKGLT

-460 KKVATVNSKGVIKGI
+460 KKVATVNSKGIIKGI

-484 KAKDGSRKAVKL
+484 KAKDRSNKVVKIK
-496 TVKVKNPPISVN
+496 VKVKNSPIN
-508 TKLTIKQ
+508 DTTILTEKT
-515 LKSKSIVK
+515 LKNPQTVK
-523 RHCDML
+523 RICTKL

-540 EPRLKGQH
+540 EPRLKGQW
-548 QWYVEDTSNYCVDNF
+548 QWYVEDTQGYPNPYYARNINEIYVSILD
-563 TSLNDWYI
+563 
-571 ETLSYWIQEMSTD
+571 YWIQEMSGD
-584 TLKNDGEWN
+584 FLNNNDDWNDKDCIKDSNKYADFLK
-593 GYTDMNKWEKEVLD
+593 
-607 SFIYWDKNGYPKYR
+607 SFDYVDKKGHTKYR
-621 KNLILDSKYNGFDW
+621 KDLILDSKYNGFDW
-635 VVNTETPK
+635 LINTYTK
-643 DSKFLVYVDFEKF
+643 KTNKFLVYVDYEKM
-656 KINGKDYKDNKGN
+656 KLNGKDYKDKYGN

>member
-1 MMKKLLSL
+1 MKQHLMKLLQNL
-9 LLVATIITSTLCV
+9 L
-22 SYFAFDNVDNL
+22 
-33 SNITTSEP
+33 
-41 TDKEIEKSTIST
+41 
-53 SDEATP
+53 
-59 DEATPDEITTEP
+59 
-71 SSPTTESSTI
+71 
-81 ESSTEPS
+81 
-88 SPTTESSTIESSTE
+88 
-102 PSSPTTESS
+102 SPTTESS

-150 PTTTKPTDI
+150 PTTTETTEV

-165 LNTKNHTMYSNQYVQ
+165 LNATSKTLYNGKSTT
-180 LKATVLPNNAY
+180 LKATVFPTNAT
-191 NKSVTWKSSNSK
+191 NKSLTWKSSNTK
-203 IATVDKKGKVKAL
+203 VATVDKNGKVKAL

-276 NKSVTWKAN
+276 NKSVTWKSN
-285 NTKVVTVDK
+285 NTKVVTVDRN
-294 KGKIKATTNKGATY
+294 GKIKATTNKGTTY
-308 VNAIAKDGSKKK
+308 VNAIAKDGRKIRTRI
-320 AKLLVVV
+320 LVVV
-327 GPKVKKITLNK
+327 GKKVKKITLNK
-338 TSVTL
+338 SSVTL

-407 AKCKFTIKQLVT
+407 AKCKFTVKQLVT

-428 VKEVYKNKKMKFA
+428 VKEVYKNKTIKFA
-441 VTVAPSNANNKGLT
+441 VTVVPSNANNKGLT

-460 KKVATVNSKGVIKGI
+460 KKVATVNSKGVVKGI

-484 KAKDGSRKAVKL
+484 KAKDGSRKVVKL
-496 TVKVKNPPISVN
+496 TVKVKNPPISDN

>member
-1 MMKKLLSL
+1 VKKLLSL

-41 TDKEIEKSTIST
+41 TDKEIETSTIST

-59 DEATPDEITTEP
+59 DEIT
-71 SSPTTESSTI
+71 
-81 ESSTEPS
+81 TEPS

-203 IATVDKKGKVKAL
+203 IATVDKNGKVKAL

-259 KGKTAKLKATVL
+259 KGKTAKLKAAVL

-276 NKSVTWKAN
+276 NKSVTWKSN

-294 KGKIKATTNKGATY
+294 NGKIKATTNKGTTY
-308 VNAIAKDGSKKK
+308 VNAIAKDGSKIRTRI
-320 AKLLVVV
+320 LVVV
-327 GPKVKKITLNK
+327 GKKVKKITLNK
-338 TSVTL
+338 SSVTL

-407 AKCKFTIKQLVT
+407 AKCKFTVKQLVT

-428 VKEVYKNKKMKFA
+428 VKEVYKNKTIKFA
-441 VTVAPSNANNKGLT
+441 VTVVPSNANNKGLT

-460 KKVATVNSKGVIKGI
+460 KKVATVNSKGVVKGI

-484 KAKDGSRKAVKL
+484 KAKDGSRKVVKL
-496 TVKVKNPPISVN
+496 TVKVKNPPISDN

-548 QWYVEDTSNYCVDNF
+548 QWYVEDTSGYCVDNF
-563 TSLNDWYI
+563 VSLNYWYT

-607 SFIYWDKNGYPKYR
+607 SFIYWDKNGYPQYR

-635 VVNTETPK
+635 LINTETPK